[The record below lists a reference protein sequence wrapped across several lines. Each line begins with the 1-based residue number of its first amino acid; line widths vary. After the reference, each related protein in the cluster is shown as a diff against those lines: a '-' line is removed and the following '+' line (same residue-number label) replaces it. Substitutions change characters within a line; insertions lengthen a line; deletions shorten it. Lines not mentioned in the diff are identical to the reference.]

1 MSKSFPELILL
12 WLLPAGSSWAS
23 VLPGGGAHVCAVSR
37 EKGAPHGGTPEEGNR
52 GHVFVASRDNNAT
65 WRAVRCTIALLTLGF
80 PFQKSRLARPQK

>member
-23 VLPGGGAHVCAVSR
+23 ALPGGRGGVCVCVCVVSR

-52 GHVFVASRDNNAT
+52 GHIFMASRDNNAM
-65 WRAVRCTIALLTLGF
+65 W
-80 PFQKSRLARPQK
+80 